1 MPDAFYVADGDTFV
15 STEWTRGPWDAR
27 AQHAGPPAALVGRAF
42 ERLEPDEGF
51 QVARFTMEIL
61 RPIPI
66 ARLRIDAKPVRTGRR
81 VQYAQAIVTADDV
94 EVARASAW
102 RIRTSVEPMPSTPDE
117 TPPFAGPAESP
128 ILPPVPVEAPESYFG
143 AMEWRYAR
151 GTFTEPGPASVW
163 MRMQKA
169 LVEDEP
175 IAPLSRVLAAADSG
189 NGISAVLDFQSHLFI
204 NTDLSV
210 HLFRMPEGEWVC
222 IDAQTRQ
229 DANGIGVAQSIIW
242 DERHRIGAG
251 AQSLLISPR

>member
-1 MPDAFYVADGDTFV
+1 MPDAFYVADGDSFV
-15 STEWTRGPWDAR
+15 STEWTRGPWDAG
-27 AQHAGPPAALVGRAF
+27 AQHAGPPSALVGRAF
-42 ERLEPDEGF
+42 EKLEPAGL
-51 QVARFTMEIL
+51 QVARFTMEVL

-66 ARLRIDAKPVRTGRR
+66 ARLTIEAQAVRTGRR
-81 VQYAQAIVTADDV
+81 VQYAQAIVKAGDV

-102 RIRTSVEPMPSTPDE
+102 RIRTNPDPMPATPNE
-117 TPPFAGPAESP
+117 KPPFAGPNESP
-128 ILPPVPVEAPESYFG
+128 ELPPVPVEAPESYFG

-163 MRMQKA
+163 MRMRKP
-169 LVEDEP
+169 LVEGEP

-189 NGISAVLDFQSHLFI
+189 NGISANMDFQSHLFI

-210 HLFRMPEGEWVC
+210 HLYRMPEGEWVC

-229 DANGIGVAQSIIW
+229 DVNGIGVAQSIIW
-242 DERHRIGAG
+242 DEQHRIGAG

>member
-1 MPDAFYVADGDTFV
+1 MPDAFYVADGDAFV

-27 AQHAGPPAALVGRAF
+27 AQHAGPPAALVGRAI
-42 ERLEPDEGF
+42 EQLEPAGF

-66 ARLRIDAKPVRTGRR
+66 ARLTVQAEPVRTGRR
-81 VQYAQAIVTADDV
+81 VQYAHAAVKADDV

-102 RIRTSVEPMPSTPDE
+102 RIRTSSEPMPSTPDE
-117 TPPFAGPAESP
+117 APAFAGPAESLE
-128 ILPPVPVEAPESYFG
+128 LPPVPVEAPESYFG

-163 MRMQKA
+163 MRLRMP
-169 LVEDEP
+169 LVEGEP
-175 IAPLSRVLAAADSG
+175 ITPLSRVLAAADSG

-222 IDAQTRQ
+222 IDAETRQ
-229 DANGIGVAQSIIW
+229 DASGIGVAQSTIW
-242 DERHRIGAG
+242 DEHHRLGTG

>member
-1 MPDAFYVADGDTFV
+1 MPDAFYVADGDAFV

-27 AQHAGPPAALVGRAF
+27 AQHAGPPAALVGRAI
-42 ERLEPDEGF
+42 EQLEPVEF

-66 ARLRIDAKPVRTGRR
+66 ARLTVRAEPVRTGRR
-81 VQYAQAIVTADDV
+81 VQYVQAMLTSEEV

-102 RIRTSVEPMPSTPDE
+102 RIRTNPEPMPATPDE
-117 TPPFAGPAESP
+117 APTFAGPADSLE
-128 ILPPVPVEAPESYFG
+128 LPPVPVEAPESYFG

-163 MRMQKA
+163 MRMRMP
-169 LVEDEP
+169 LVEGEP

-222 IDAQTRQ
+222 IDAETRQ

-242 DERHRIGAG
+242 DEHHRLGTG

>member
-1 MPDAFYVADGDTFV
+1 MPDAFYVADGDAFV

-42 ERLEPDEGF
+42 EQLDPAGF

-66 ARLRIDAKPVRTGRR
+66 ARLHIEAKPVRTGRR
-81 VQYAQAIVTADDV
+81 VQYAQAVLSADDV

-102 RIRTSVEPMPSTPDE
+102 RIRTSDEPMPATPNE
-117 TPPFAGPAESP
+117 APPFAGPLDSLD
-128 ILPPVPVEAPESYFG
+128 LPPVPVEAPESYFG

-163 MRMQKA
+163 MRMRKP
-169 LVEDEP
+169 LVQGEP

-189 NGISAVLDFQSHLFI
+189 NGISAVLDFQTHLFI
-204 NTDLSV
+204 NTDLTV
-210 HLFRMPEGEWVC
+210 HLFRMPHGEWVC
-222 IDAQTRQ
+222 IDAETRQ
-229 DANGIGVAQSIIW
+229 DENGIGVAQSIIW
-242 DERHRIGAG
+242 DEQHRLGAG

>member
-1 MPDAFYVADGDTFV
+1 MPDAFYVADGDAFV

-42 ERLEPDEGF
+42 EHLEPDGF

-61 RPIPI
+61 RPIPL
-66 ARLRIDAKPVRTGRR
+66 ARLRINVQPVRTGRR
-81 VQYAQAIVTADDV
+81 VQYAHALVTADDV

-102 RIRTSVEPMPSTPDE
+102 RIRTSEEPMPATPNE
-117 TPPFAGPAESP
+117 GPPFAGPLESP
-128 ILPPVPVEAPESYFG
+128 ELPPVPVEAPESYFG

-151 GTFTEPGPASVW
+151 GTFTDPGPASVW
-163 MRMQKA
+163 MRMRKP
-169 LVEDEP
+169 LVESEP

-204 NTDLSV
+204 NTDLTV

-222 IDAQTRQ
+222 IDAETRQ

-242 DERHRIGAG
+242 DERHRLGAG